1 MDRPQALESP
11 RTPSSENIA
20 SARPRRDA
28 GTELT
33 RWLLRLLATGLGAA
47 IWAVA
52 VGVILLGPR
61 EPSGLTAILLCL
73 PAIGATA
80 LTLNGWSFL
89 SQYHFGS
96 YGHALKFLAFLGVAM
111 TLIGL
116 VPICYWTG
124 LAALRAVG
132 RPLL

>member
-1 MDRPQALESP
+1 MERPEALEGPRSSP
-11 RTPSSENIA
+11 GSAA
-20 SARPRRDA
+20 SARPWHAAETQR
-28 GTELT
+28 T
-33 RWLLRLLATGLGAA
+33 RWLVRLLATGLGAA

-52 VGVILLGPR
+52 GGVILLGPR
-61 EPSGLTAILLCL
+61 QPGGLTAILLCL

-80 LTLNGWSFL
+80 LTLDGWSFL
-89 SQYHFGS
+89 SQYRFGS

-111 TLIGL
+111 TLVGL